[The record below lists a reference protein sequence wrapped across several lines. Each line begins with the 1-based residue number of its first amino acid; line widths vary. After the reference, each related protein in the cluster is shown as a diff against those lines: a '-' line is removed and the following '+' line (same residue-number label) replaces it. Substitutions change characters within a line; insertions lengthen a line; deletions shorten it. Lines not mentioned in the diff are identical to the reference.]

1 MPRKL
6 LSLFV
11 IAALL
16 FSIVNTP
23 YMVANAEEQSD
34 SVKVEDSAVGNN
46 REISGDEIN
55 KSITYTEFLDSHGI
69 ADENKPPMS
78 EQTIV
83 LNREALAK
91 GKGNFKAEKDS
102 ILIEEEGHL
111 SVSFPGTSGLYNM
124 IIEYDPVAGRSRD
137 VELGVRLNG
146 SLPYREAGSLV
157 LARRWKDKDG
167 KIETDMNGNDIRPS
181 QEELTFADRGWLYS
195 NVTDS
200 SGFHIRPLLFEL
212 GENNTIYFYISRES
226 VHIRSITFRSPEKL
240 PSYSEYAKSY
250 LQIKDASQSLPF
262 IQAEIPAWK
271 NDATIVATADRISPA
286 TIPYK
291 GSKISLNTIGASGW
305 TSSGKELAWSF
316 TPDETGMYEIRF
328 RTRQNYKRGFYATRT
343 LKINGVPPFAEAE
356 NLRFTYDSSWQ
367 IYSVSVDD
375 KPCKF
380 YFEGGKTYT
389 LSLVMTLGDFGKDLG
404 RTQESINVL
413 NDIYRELLM
422 IMGSTPDTMRD
433 YNLDKQIPD
442 TIKEMLIQAE
452 KLEQIADDIQKIT
465 GFSGSELASL
475 RKMSEQLREFNKDH
489 REISKRLRVFKDN
502 IAALNT
508 WMLDAK
514 SMPLDLDYISIAV
527 PGSEKPKADAGFFQM
542 AGYMFQMFIASFV
555 EDYNSLAGGA
565 DKTDVD
571 LTVWSTTG
579 RDQATILNDL
589 IRSTYTPAS
598 KKNLGKTVG
607 VNLQIVQPDAILPS
621 VAAGNG
627 PDVLMHAGMQL
638 PINYATRKAAMNLR
652 KVADQSDLNE
662 VLSRF
667 RPSALVPISFN
678 GGIYALPEQ
687 ETYPVM
693 FVRTD
698 ILSELN
704 IPVPTLENPWSWQD
718 MIRYLPVLQK
728 KNMSFLMDTGTSV
741 GADVGVGMTTFAMFV
756 YQNGGS
762 FYKQDGIA
770 TGLDSEIAV
779 EAFKTWTKFYT
790 SYGLPTNFNIANRF
804 RTGESPI
811 VIADMTLFNQ
821 LMVSAPEIK
830 GLWQMSM
837 VPGTVQDDGTVDHS
851 VRSSVSSSMM
861 MSTAKNP
868 EAAWDYMKW
877 WTSKDTQVSFSR
889 EMESL
894 LGTSARY
901 PTANV
906 EAMKSLPW
914 SIRDYRV
921 LEAQAKWAKGIP
933 EVPGSYYTP
942 RHINNAFRSVCIKE
956 NSDEPREAI
965 LQYARIINDE
975 IRDKRIEFGLPVLE
989 Q

>member
-741 GADVGVGMTTFAMFV
+741 GADVGVGMTTFAMF
-756 YQNGGS
+756 
-762 FYKQDGIA
+762 
-770 TGLDSEIAV
+770 
-779 EAFKTWTKFYT
+779 
-790 SYGLPTNFNIANRF
+790 
-804 RTGESPI
+804 
-811 VIADMTLFNQ
+811 
-821 LMVSAPEIK
+821 
-830 GLWQMSM
+830 
-837 VPGTVQDDGTVDHS
+837 
-851 VRSSVSSSMM
+851 
-861 MSTAKNP
+861 
-868 EAAWDYMKW
+868 
-877 WTSKDTQVSFSR
+877 
-889 EMESL
+889 
-894 LGTSARY
+894 
-901 PTANV
+901 
-906 EAMKSLPW
+906 
-914 SIRDYRV
+914 
-921 LEAQAKWAKGIP
+921 
-933 EVPGSYYTP
+933 
-942 RHINNAFRSVCIKE
+942 
-956 NSDEPREAI
+956 
-965 LQYARIINDE
+965 
-975 IRDKRIEFGLPVLE
+975 
-989 Q
+989 